1 MYGDGQWEPQ
11 RNDGEWPAYGDE
23 GQYGRGQ
30 YGANPNQYGGRGEY
44 GADQYS
50 ADQYGAHQQSPDQ
63 YPGTQY
69 GDSRRGYS
77 AHNAEPGADRYRSV
91 PQSSYPAASR
101 AGRGAIPGSTQA
113 GSRTLDAGSD
123 PDAPAGR
130 SRRAGGVKD
139 PKGRIIPASRK
150 RKAMKWTALSVVG
163 VLVVIIGLGAYVYI
177 HLNGN
182 INTAALLPPGA
193 SQAGE
198 VPNQFGQTP
207 LNVLLIGSDTRASA
221 ADCHLGGA
229 CQPSLPH
236 ADVEMVVHLAA
247 DRSNMT
253 VMSIPRDSIVPMSA
267 CARQDGTENLI
278 NSALNFGP
286 ACQVEEIHD
295 VTGLTIDDFIEV
307 DMAGVVT
314 LTNALGGV
322 PVCVQNNVYDPDS
335 HLKLPAG
342 TTDVQGVTALEWV
355 RTRHAFPNEVYR
367 EEAQHLFMSAMVRK
381 LKQNAS
387 LTHITTLYSVA
398 DAATKALT
406 VSPALGSVTSLLS
419 LAQEMGKV
427 PTDRITMLSV
437 PTVGY
442 TGSVAAWSQQLQFD
456 QPAANNMFATI
467 KADTSYTAG
476 KSAQPATPT
485 SGAKQSDA
493 PATTSGAGNGAGSGS
508 YPGNPSAVNKAGV
521 NVSVLNGT
529 GVTGRAGAIKTA
541 LTGSGFSGSLISASS
556 TSATDATAVYYP
568 ASRADSASAV
578 ASALGIPASAMHLS
592 GNYAQVTV
600 VIGKDWTSGTTF
612 GTASGGGA
620 GAGSGSGSTTPTTA
634 VASSPPATSLLTNGS
649 DSKTCMPIQPSYRW

>member
-30 YGANPNQYGGRGEY
+30 YSANPNQYGGQGQY
-44 GADQYS
+44 GS
-50 ADQYGAHQQSPDQ
+50 DQYGSDPYGGA
-63 YPGTQY
+63 QY
-69 GDSRRGYS
+69 GDSRRSPGAY
-77 AHNAEPGADRYRSV
+77 NAEPGADRYRSV
-91 PQSSYPAASR
+91 PPSGYPAASR
-101 AGRGAIPGSTQA
+101 TGRGTVPGSAQP
-113 GSRTLDAGSD
+113 GYRTLDADSD
-123 PDAPAGR
+123 PLDPASR
-130 SRRAGGVKD
+130 ARRAGGVKP

-150 RKAMKWTALSVVG
+150 RKVMKWTALSVVG
-163 VLVVIIGLGAYVYI
+163 VLIVIIGLGAYVYI

-193 SQAGE
+193 SQAAE

-342 TTDVQGVTALEWV
+342 TTNVQGVTALEWV

-406 VSPALGSVTSLLS
+406 VSPALGNVTSLLS

-442 TGSVAAWSQQLQFD
+442 TGPVAAWNQQLQFD
-456 QPAANNMFATI
+456 QPAANSMFAAI

-476 KSAQPATPT
+476 GSAPPAPQ
-485 SGAKQSDA
+485 SGGAKQTSA
-493 PATTSGAGNGAGSGS
+493 PSTNGSSGGSGSGSGS

-541 LTGSGFSGSLISASS
+541 LTGSGFSGSLISANS
-556 TSATDATAVYYP
+556 TSSTDATAVYYP

-612 GTASGGGA
+612 GTASSGGTSG
-620 GAGSGSGSTTPTTA
+620 GSSAPSTA

-649 DSKTCMPIQPSYRW
+649 DSKTCMPIQPAYRW

>member
-11 RNDGEWPAYGDE
+11 RNDGEWPAYGDQD
-23 GQYGRGQ
+23 QYGQGQ
-30 YGANPNQYGGRGEY
+30 YGANPNQYGQGQGQYGSDQYGAGQYGGGQY
-44 GADQYS
+44 GADQYGEGRRPS
-50 ADQYGAHQQSPDQ
+50 AY
-63 YPGTQY
+63 
-69 GDSRRGYS
+69 
-77 AHNAEPGADRYRSV
+77 NAEPGADRYRSV
-91 PQSSYPAASR
+91 PPSDYPAAAR
-101 AGRGAIPGSTQA
+101 AGHGAIPGSTQP
-113 GSRTLDAGSD
+113 GYRTLDADSD
-123 PDAPAGR
+123 PFNPASR
-130 SRRAGGVKD
+130 TRRAGGVKD

-150 RKAMKWTALSVVG
+150 RKVMKWTALSVVG

-182 INTAALLPPGA
+182 INTAALLPQGA
-193 SQAGE
+193 SQAAE

-207 LNVLLIGSDTRASA
+207 LNVLLIGSDTRATA
-221 ADCHLGGA
+221 TDCHLGGA

-267 CARQDGTENLI
+267 CARNDGAENLI

-295 VTGLTIDDFIEV
+295 MTGLTIDDFIEV

-342 TTDVQGVTALEWV
+342 TTNVQGITALEWV

-367 EEAQHLFMSAMVRK
+367 EEAQHVFMSAMVRK

-427 PTDRITMLSV
+427 PTDRITLLSV
-437 PTVGY
+437 PTVNY
-442 TGSVAAWSQQLQFD
+442 TGPVAAWNQQLQFD
-456 QPAANNMFATI
+456 QPSANNMFAAL
-467 KADTSYTAG
+467 KADTSYTSG
-476 KSAQPATPT
+476 GSPAPPAPP
-485 SGAKQSDA
+485 SGGAKQTNA
-493 PATTSGAGNGAGSGS
+493 PVTNGSGSGS

-521 NVSVLNGT
+521 SVSVLNGT

-541 LTGSGFSGSLISASS
+541 LTGSGFSGSLISANS
-556 TSATDATAVYYP
+556 TSSTDATAVYYP

-592 GNYAQVTV
+592 SNYGQVTV
-600 VIGKDWTSGTTF
+600 MIGKDWTSGTTF
-612 GTASGGGA
+612 GTASSGGA
-620 GAGSGSGSTTPTTA
+620 GGSSGSSTTSSTTV

-649 DSKTCMPIQPSYRW
+649 DSKTCMPIQPAYRW